1 MRVLDNEA
9 AAIVVLAVA
18 ATVLGVWGAARGL
31 LRRPGGLGLQAV
43 AMAAFTA
50 AAVAGLLADVR
61 VGGLI
66 VAAGIGAH
74 GVWDVVHHR
83 RDRVVTAATPS
94 SAP

>member
-1 MRVLDNEA
+1 
-9 AAIVVLAVA
+9 
-18 ATVLGVWGAARGL
+18 
-31 LRRPGGLGLQAV
+31 
-43 AMAAFTA
+43 MAAFTA

-83 RDRVVTAATPS
+83 RDRVVTRSYAEFCAVTDVLLAALLVR
-94 SAP
+94 AVVQA